1 MRLGTW
7 RFAGTSIRFLPD
19 RYCPVSERGA
29 FRMSASV
36 PCATTSPPCTPAPGP
51 MSTTWS
57 ARRIASSSCSTTITV
72 LPRSRRRVRV
82 PSRRSLSRWCR
93 PMLGSSST
101 YITPTRPAP
110 ICEARR
116 MRCASPPDR
125 RVGLAFQGQVVEADI
140 DQEAQPLADFLDDLG
155 RDLAAPAG
163 QLQRMEE
170 RQAVVDRHHR
180 DLVQR
185 AVGHEHVARGA
196 VQARAA
202 ALGAGAFADVLRQ
215 LLAHRRRFGFAVAAF
230 EVRDDAFEGMLA
242 LVLVAVLADVD
253 EVDRFLAAA
262 VQDDRADR
270 LPAAVATAG
279 RRRICSASPA
289 TVIIEK

>member
-1 MRLGTW
+1 MSTTLSNRSRPVISRYAEGVCEAPLISFAASEYRVSLISVDLPEPDTPVIAVNRPDGISRSTFLRLLPRAPFSLSISLRLGTW

-29 FRMSASV
+29 FRMSASL

-116 MRCASPPDR
+116 MRWASPPDR
-125 RVGLAFQGQVVEADI
+125 LSALRSRV
-140 DQEAQPLADFLDDLG
+140 
-155 RDLAAPAG
+155 R
-163 QLQRMEE
+163 
-170 RQAVVDRHHR
+170 
-180 DLVQR
+180 
-185 AVGHEHVARGA
+185 
-196 VQARAA
+196 
-202 ALGAGAFADVLRQ
+202 
-215 LLAHRRRFGFAVAAF
+215 
-230 EVRDDAFEGMLA
+230 
-242 LVLVAVLADVD
+242 
-253 EVDRFLAAA
+253 
-262 VQDDRADR
+262 
-270 LPAAVATAG
+270 
-279 RRRICSASPA
+279 
-289 TVIIEK
+289 